1 LVEIY
6 IRCIILS
13 ILDLAFNEVIFYLRV
28 YWFMI
33 NVEDKVAIKIRI
45 MRISM
50 NNLIEILLFLV
61 FEGFIRMDLN

>member
-1 LVEIY
+1 
-6 IRCIILS
+6 
-13 ILDLAFNEVIFYLRV
+13 
-28 YWFMI
+28 MI